1 MDFLNDAELPP
12 ISSYQENAIIEL
24 KTNNIIIDSVAGCG
38 KTTTN
43 MYIGKI
49 FNTSNIL
56 LLTYNSKLK
65 LETREKVK
73 IYGISNIE
81 IHSYHSF
88 CVKNYDREC
97 FTDEKLIH
105 VLENNQP
112 PFNDFDYDIIIL
124 DEAQDINPTLYNLIC
139 KIYKDNKSNSKLCVL
154 GDKNQSIYDFNFAD
168 SRYITFADII
178 FNFNKLRWSKCTL
191 PFSFRITHEMAEFIN
206 NCMMDKPRIYSK
218 KISDDKPDYICC
230 NIFRLY
236 HYIKPYL
243 KNFGGRYEYND
254 IFILAAS
261 VKKSRNPSFETPI
274 RKLAND
280 LSKVNIPIF
289 VPNSDEEKLD
299 ESILNDKI
307 VFSTFHQS
315 KGLERKIVFVIGFD
329 DSYFELFNRSEKV
342 NRKICPNVLYV
353 ATTRAKEKLVLFHSD
368 SKKHLPFVNAS
379 NIRIYCNVINRISDI
394 KKEKPNQNKPKPI
407 GVTQLIK
414 HLPETKVMDWISR
427 VQFKIKKRIKSKI
440 DIPYK
445 TDQYD
450 GRCETVSEITGT
462 MIPAYYEYSLTNKMT
477 IFNELNKKEIKK
489 IHDKCQDIKQR
500 KKNEEY
506 KNTENYMEFMMVD
519 NDVSDDSE
527 SDDEIEEYV
536 PPDIEKLQLSNAKIS
551 DLLYISNLYDA
562 QKTKYIFKPI
572 QMKYYN
578 WLSEDNLQKC
588 LKRLKK
594 LKIDSYSKHEIR
606 LSHGN
611 ELFNEYYISEIVGY
625 VDCIQN
631 NKLYEFKCTSKL
643 NNEHRLQLMVYMWL
657 FEHYKND
664 NNITDSTKYY
674 LYNILTDEMYELQSD
689 IITLNKIVK
698 EIVVQKYIGN
708 YNTSDIEFIKNQKE
722 IMNTYK
728 Y

>member
-1 MDFLNDAELPP
+1 MDFLDYAELPI
-12 ISSYQENAIIEL
+12 ISSYQKNAISEL

-43 MYIGKI
+43 MFIGKI

-73 IYGISNIE
+73 MYGISNIE

-88 CVKNYDREC
+88 CVKNYDHKC
-97 FTDEKLIH
+97 FTDEKIIH

-112 PFNDFDYDIIIL
+112 PFNGFDYDIIIL

-139 KIYKDNKSNSKLCVL
+139 KIYKDNKNNSKLCVL

-218 KISDDKPDYICC
+218 KISDDKPDYIYC
-230 NIFRLY
+230 NIFDLC

-243 KNFGGRYEYND
+243 KNFGGKYDYND
-254 IFILAAS
+254 IFVLAAS
-261 VKKSRNPSFETPI
+261 VKKSRNPYFETPV
-274 RKLAND
+274 RKLANK
-280 LSKVNIPIF
+280 LSEKNIPIF
-289 VPNSDEEKLD
+289 VPSSDEEKLD

-307 VFSTFHQS
+307 VFSTFHQA
-315 KGLERKIVFVIGFD
+315 KGLERKLVFVIGFD
-329 DSYFELFNRSEKV
+329 DSYFELFNKSEKV

-353 ATTRAKEKLVLFHSD
+353 ATTRASEKLVLFHAD
-368 SKKHLPFVNAS
+368 SKKSLPFVNDF
-379 NIRIYCNVINRISDI
+379 NIQIYCNVINHISDI
-394 KKEKPNQNKPKPI
+394 KKEKKKIKESKPI

-414 HLPETKVMDWISR
+414 HLPETKVMKW
-427 VQFKIKKRIKSKI
+427 VLQVKFKNIKRIKSKI
-440 DIPYK
+440 NIPNK
-445 TDQYD
+445 TEQYD
-450 GRCETVSEITGT
+450 GRYETVSEITGT
-462 MIPAYYEYSLTNKMT
+462 IIPAYYEYRLTNKMT
-477 IFNELNKKEIKK
+477 IFNESNKKEIKK
-489 IHDKCQDIKQR
+489 IYKKCQDI

-506 KNTENYMEFMMVD
+506 KNTEKYMDFMIVGG
-519 NDVSDDSE
+519 DVSDDYE
-527 SDDEIEEYV
+527 SDDEMEEFI
-536 PPDIEKLQLSNAKIS
+536 PPDIENIHLPNAKIS
-551 DLLYISNLYDA
+551 DLLYIANLYDA
-562 QKTKYIFKPI
+562 QKTGFIFKPI

-588 LKRLKK
+588 FKRLKK
-594 LKIDSYSKHEIR
+594 LKIDSFSKHEVK
-606 LSHGN
+606 LSYSN

-625 VDCIQN
+625 IDCIQN
-631 NKLYEFKCTSKL
+631 NKLYEFKCTSEL

-657 FEHYKND
+657 FEHYKIE
-664 NNITDSTKYY
+664 NNITELTKYY

-689 IITLNKIVK
+689 INELDKIVK
-698 EIVVQKYIGN
+698 EIVIQKYIGN
-708 YNTSDIEFIKNQKE
+708 YNTSNIEFIKNQKE
-722 IMNTYK
+722 IMDIYK

>member
-230 NIFRLY
+230 NI
-236 HYIKPYL
+236 
-243 KNFGGRYEYND
+243 
-254 IFILAAS
+254 
-261 VKKSRNPSFETPI
+261 
-274 RKLAND
+274 
-280 LSKVNIPIF
+280 
-289 VPNSDEEKLD
+289 
-299 ESILNDKI
+299 
-307 VFSTFHQS
+307 
-315 KGLERKIVFVIGFD
+315 
-329 DSYFELFNRSEKV
+329 
-342 NRKICPNVLYV
+342 
-353 ATTRAKEKLVLFHSD
+353 
-368 SKKHLPFVNAS
+368 
-379 NIRIYCNVINRISDI
+379 
-394 KKEKPNQNKPKPI
+394 
-407 GVTQLIK
+407 
-414 HLPETKVMDWISR
+414 
-427 VQFKIKKRIKSKI
+427 
-440 DIPYK
+440 
-445 TDQYD
+445 
-450 GRCETVSEITGT
+450 
-462 MIPAYYEYSLTNKMT
+462 
-477 IFNELNKKEIKK
+477 
-489 IHDKCQDIKQR
+489 
-500 KKNEEY
+500 
-506 KNTENYMEFMMVD
+506 
-519 NDVSDDSE
+519 
-527 SDDEIEEYV
+527 
-536 PPDIEKLQLSNAKIS
+536 
-551 DLLYISNLYDA
+551 
-562 QKTKYIFKPI
+562 
-572 QMKYYN
+572 
-578 WLSEDNLQKC
+578 
-588 LKRLKK
+588 
-594 LKIDSYSKHEIR
+594 
-606 LSHGN
+606 
-611 ELFNEYYISEIVGY
+611 
-625 VDCIQN
+625 
-631 NKLYEFKCTSKL
+631 
-643 NNEHRLQLMVYMWL
+643 
-657 FEHYKND
+657 
-664 NNITDSTKYY
+664 
-674 LYNILTDEMYELQSD
+674 
-689 IITLNKIVK
+689 
-698 EIVVQKYIGN
+698 
-708 YNTSDIEFIKNQKE
+708 
-722 IMNTYK
+722 
-728 Y
+728 